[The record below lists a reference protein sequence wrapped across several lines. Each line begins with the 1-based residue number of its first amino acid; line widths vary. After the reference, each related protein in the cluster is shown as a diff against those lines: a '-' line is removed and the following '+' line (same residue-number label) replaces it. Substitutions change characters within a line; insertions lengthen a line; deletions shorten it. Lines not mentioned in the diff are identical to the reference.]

1 MLCNIFLSFS
11 LTWNVRDLKTNN
23 GRVAIDGPSQ
33 GSANGP
39 VDLHRIK
46 HSIRDYQKCTN
57 SSGLISTFV
66 L

>member
-11 LTWNVRDLKTNN
+11 LTWKVRDSKTNS

-39 VDLHRIK
+39 LDLHRIR
-46 HSIRDYQKCTN
+46 HSVRLPEMYKIFRLLFNC
-57 SSGLISTFV
+57 
-66 L
+66 